1 MGGERVNISRSNY
14 DKPFRCPVDTGP
26 ALNWPKDWYD
36 CYGRAPDG
44 GLRWEQKVYD
54 RKTGRD
60 WSIDKTRCCGTW
72 VLPFNLRY
80 LEPSWHYHR
89 IKWRI
94 WFWIWSANLKRERAR

>member
-1 MGGERVNISRSNY
+1 MNISRSNY

-26 ALNWPKDWYD
+26 ALKGPKGRYD
-36 CYGRAPDG
+36 CYGTARDG

-54 RKTGRD
+54 RGNRG

-80 LEPSWHYHR
+80 LEPSWHWWRWTWRLR
-89 IKWRI
+89 IKWRY
-94 WFWIWSANLKRERAR
+94 SSLRERLVRDV